1 MPLGLER
8 VPAGR
13 LSAARLYAFLD
24 PLYGFAA
31 PRPAEDI
38 PSPAVGFAALEAD
51 ELLGLAT
58 LELLPSL
65 QPGESLGLLQV
76 AVAPE
81 RRRQGLATA
90 LLRDVLAEARKRAP
104 RLQLLA
110 LPPAGST
117 VGSTVGGTVGD
128 GPAIAFLGRHGF
140 TELSP
145 LVHYRGPLAAPPAET
160 GARFRVQPYRGGE
173 TGVDAAILE
182 RYRRAF
188 GRQPATPEIAPA
200 ELAGRFADPA
210 FGCLLLLDDG
220 RPVGDVQ
227 FLLGR
232 DLCFVQSF
240 ALDRSHWG
248 SGAAD
253 LLVRELIRFAVA
265 QGCAELAALVVESNR
280 ASTALI
286 RRAAPLLRPLATTR
300 RFARPLGETPLYDGD
315 PLAA

>member
-8 VPAGR
+8 VQVGR
-13 LSAARLYAFLD
+13 VSAARLYAFLD

-31 PRPAEDI
+31 PRPADDV
-38 PSPAVGFAALEAD
+38 PSPAVGFAALEAGA
-51 ELLGLAT
+51 LLAVAT

-65 QPGESLGLLQV
+65 RSGESLGLLQV
-76 AVAPE
+76 GVAPE
-81 RRRQGLATA
+81 HRRQGLATA
-90 LLRDVLAEARKRAP
+90 LLREVLAEARERAP

-110 LPPAGST
+110 LPPAG
-117 VGSTVGGTVGD
+117 GKVGD

-140 TELSP
+140 TELPP
-145 LVHYRGPLAAPPAET
+145 LVHYRGPLTALPAET
-160 GARFRVQPYRGGE
+160 RTRFLVRPYRGGE
-173 TGVDAAILE
+173 TGIDAAILD

-210 FGCLLLLDDG
+210 FRCLLLLDDG
-220 RPVGDVQ
+220 RMVGDVQ

-232 DLCFVQSF
+232 GLCFVQSF

-253 LLVRELIRFAVA
+253 LLVRELIRSAVA

-280 ASTALI
+280 ASAALI

-300 RFARPLGETPLYDGD
+300 RFARPLGERPLYDGD
-315 PLAA
+315 PLAT